1 MSTLNKTSVVLSLAY
16 TIFSSI
22 SANAQET
29 KPYKAKEIEVYKGQE
44 IKPTGKKQG
53 QVARD
58 GKQEVSYFFGL
69 YNYWVPGTSYT
80 VPDYTNKTEVLRTS
94 AGTGVLPGS
103 IRIDGN
109 GSYTWNSSWDGK
121 IIKGSWRITGD
132 SDYPIELMKAQ
143 EGKNW
148 KIGKSND
155 EGVAIIVWN
164 GSTWYNGK
172 RIKGGK

>member
-1 MSTLNKTSVVLSLAY
+1 MLTLNKTSVVLSLAY

-22 SANAQET
+22 SANAQEI

-44 IKPTGKKQG
+44 IKPTGKKQE

-58 GKQEVSYFFGL
+58 EKQEVSYFFGL

-80 VPDYTNKTEVLRTS
+80 VPDYTNKIEVLRTS

-103 IRIDGN
+103 IRIDAN

-121 IIKGSWRITGD
+121 IIKGSWRLTGD

-155 EGVAIIVWN
+155 ENVAIIVWN